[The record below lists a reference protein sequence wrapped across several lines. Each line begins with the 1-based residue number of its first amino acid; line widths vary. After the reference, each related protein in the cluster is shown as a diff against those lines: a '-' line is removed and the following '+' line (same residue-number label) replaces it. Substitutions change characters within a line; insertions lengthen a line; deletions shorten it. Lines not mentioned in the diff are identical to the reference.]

1 MSTAVGTDTDSNRTI
16 VLSSRPKSL
25 EECISKFDH
34 ELELKS
40 TSEAL
45 YCNVTTDSL
54 LCWPRTPAGTTTSQP
69 CPSLEGSDTTKFAYR
84 SCDLNG
90 EWSSKWDDDSSAWT
104 NYTQCYSSEAEL
116 IFQFDSEDIRKASAE
131 DLTDSSILG
140 ICGLSMSLL
149 AIFFTLAYVRYK
161 KYSGPRMDVYRN
173 LFATLVLE
181 ASVKLSFQI
190 ILLMV
195 WLEDGLVVTVF
206 DIPHLCEVFVVI
218 LEFAEITTYIWTA
231 LHGHLSYLEVKQYDP
246 LKVQV
251 LYAVLGWGVPII
263 TLAEWLAVQTAT
275 NDAPCW
281 YGYRFQQS
289 AWILELPR
297 VWALIFSLVFL
308 AYTIWSL
315 NETGHMRDISE
326 VQMIK
331 RSTLACLA
339 YIFFLTM
346 SLCTS
351 LVLANLAHNSVNKMH
366 LLALIY
372 TITFLTS
379 FRGLFFTIGYWLWE
393 NQGRNWYQKVSL
405 V

>member
-1 MSTAVGTDTDSNRTI
+1 MSTVVDTRPYNRT
-16 VLSSRPKSL
+16 VALPSKRKTL
-25 EECISKFDH
+25 EECLVKLDNKQG
-34 ELELKS
+34 LES
-40 TSEAL
+40 DRRTL
-45 YCNVTTDSL
+45 YCNVTTDDL
-54 LCWPRTPAGTTTSQP
+54 LCWPKTLAGTTVRQP
-69 CPSLEGSDTTKFAYR
+69 CPSFEGSNSSRFAYR
-84 SCDLNG
+84 TCNLRG
-90 EWSSKWDDDSSAWT
+90 EWSSRWNNGSSAWT
-104 NYTQCYSSEAEL
+104 NYTQCHHSEAEL
-116 IFQFDSEDIRKASAE
+116 IFQFDSRNIRKATSE
-131 DLTDSSILG
+131 DLTDTSILG

-149 AIFFTLAYVRYK
+149 AVFFTLAYVRYK
-161 KYSGPRMDVYRN
+161 KYSGPRIDVYRN

-195 WLEDGLVVTVF
+195 WVEDGFVVTVF
-206 DIPHLCEVFVVI
+206 DIPHLCKIFVII

-251 LYAVLGWGVPII
+251 LYAVLGWGLPII
-263 TLAEWLAVQTAT
+263 TLAEWLAVQAT
-275 NDAPCW
+275 TNNAPCW

-289 AWILELPR
+289 AWILEVPR
-297 VWALIFSLVFL
+297 VWSLIFSLVFL

-315 NETGHMRDISE
+315 NETGHMRDVSE
-326 VQMIK
+326 VQMIR

-346 SLCTS
+346 SFCTT
-351 LVLANLAHNSVNKMH
+351 LVLANLTHNSINTMH

-379 FRGLFFTIGYWLWE
+379 FRGLFFAIGYWLWD
-393 NQGRNWYQKVSL
+393 NQGRIWYQKVSL